1 MNLILIWTF
10 SALQIVLSALL
21 AVAAA
26 GLVHPQPHE
35 TAARGRS
42 LFETV
47 PAAVSHQSVVQ
58 TPTVYA
64 AQPFAYAAPTQYG
77 YTSPLAYAA
86 PATYSN
92 YAVATPTAYS
102 SYPAGLTYANP
113 PVYSNGQAVY
123 TTY

>member
-1 MNLILIWTF
+1 M
-10 SALQIVLSALL
+10 
-21 AVAAA
+21 
-26 GLVHPQPHE
+26 VHPQPVE

-77 YTSPLAYAA
+77 YTAPLAYAA
-86 PATYSN
+86 PATYAN
-92 YAVATPTAYS
+92 YAAAPASYAYAAPTAYS
-102 SYPAGLTYANP
+102 SYPAGLPYANA
-113 PVYSNGQAVY
+113 PVYTNGQAVY